1 MADLEDDNDTNEP
14 DNDADDQE
22 GAIPTSDSTDAPET
36 AQDDTGGQTGA
47 AGVTGAAPGP
57 GAAQV
62 AGAGVTGGIPGS
74 AQSGGGAL
82 SELMAL
88 VRAVQSYGMK
98 QAMQEGQPTQ
108 QAASFEDGGSTSPD
122 ESDEAEND
130 QQPAIPTSQAPSA
143 PAAQTGIGGALGD
156 RFRAGAKDIMQGI
169 FEPEKNNTQVQA
181 ERQAKQQPPQAVA
194 PQPAMPTTAQ
204 QPEPQA
210 APEASQNNVIPAV
223 ISQGMEGLKKY
234 LSGDKAMDPNS
245 VAGIGYAVDPQ
256 GTLPPVEKKMKMIQY
271 AYQRIMEHTGDP
283 REAMNGA
290 LGVFQHQRQEYGMWL
305 TGAAVKLDQGDMGSA
320 LHAANQAFQAPFG
333 ENVHFA
339 QSGGG
344 TGVTATVTDDKGKVQ
359 GTFDMAPDQ
368 FSMLLHKHAQFDALA
383 ANGVFNTFSQMSG
396 PMGEPQGPQQP
407 AQTPAGAGPS
417 QGPQQRSN
425 ADIDAEYA
433 KPNGGNL
440 TDEEVR
446 QHDERHYPIMRAP
459 QGVDRKLFDQSN
471 ELFPMLSQNRQRVA
485 WIAHQQGE
493 TAKLESKEKIARIG
507 ADAKVAGTTVAQENI
522 NKRAET
528 RETGRQDRFDKGWE
542 HRTQA
547 ALLKLAGQNKN
558 PADKNK
564 HDYIHSMIAE
574 HTGDPEGFKKAL
586 TDAGLN
592 YERDILGQPGGP
604 AAQQTPATPAQGA
617 TPQGAPQGGN
627 TPAQGSPAG
636 ENKYKVGQVV
646 QGYRFLGG
654 NWRDRAAWVHE

>member
-1 MADLEDDNDTNEP
+1 MADMEDDNDTNEP

-22 GAIPTSDSTDAPET
+22 GAIPTSDSADNPEP

-47 AGVTGAAPGP
+47 AGATGAQPAP
-57 GAAQV
+57 GAAQS
-62 AGAGVTGGIPGS
+62 PGS
-74 AQSGGGAL
+74 AL
-82 SELMAL
+82 SELLAL

-98 QAMQEGQPTQ
+98 QAMQQGQPTQ
-108 QAASFEDGGSTSPD
+108 QAASFEDGGSTTPPEED
-122 ESDEAEND
+122 DTTG
-130 QQPAIPTSQAPSA
+130 AIPTAAPQTPQTPQTPEEEGFATRQKALDKSTLGGA
-143 PAAQTGIGGALGD
+143 FGAAQQQKLNQARQDYTSQQGSGTNTAGGEHDFSNSPSPSEQQQSNMGG
-156 RFRAGAKDIMQGI
+156 FI
-169 FEPEKNNTQVQA
+169 PPHQA
-181 ERQAKQQPPQAVA
+181 IQNVA
-194 PQPAMPTTAQ
+194 
-204 QPEPQA
+204 
-210 APEASQNNVIPAV
+210 SK
-223 ISQGMEGLKKY
+223 GMENLKRY

-359 GTFDMAPDQ
+359 GTFAMAPDQ

-407 AQTPAGAGPS
+407 SPQAQGP
-417 QGPQQRSN
+417 QGPQQPPKRSD

-459 QGVDRKLFDQSN
+459 EGVDRKLFDQSN
-471 ELFPMLSQNRQRVA
+471 RIFPMLSQNQHREA
-485 WIAHQQGE
+485 WIAQEQEKEAGR
-493 TAKLESKEKIARIG
+493 KSKEDIANRTAEGRLAI
-507 ADAKVAGTTVAQENI
+507 AKATQDAAMG
-522 NKRAET
+522 
-528 RETGRQDRFDKGWE
+528 
-542 HRTQA
+542 RTQA
-547 ALLKLAGQNKN
+547 RDNASMERTQYREGEHDKRSENYWEKRTKEFMIREAGKAQKDPNAAGRLAVVKDALAQ
-558 PADKNK
+558 
-564 HDYIHSMIAE
+564 HS
-574 HTGDPEGFKKAL
+574 GDPEGFHKAL
-586 TDAGLN
+586 KDQGLD
-592 YERDILGQPGGP
+592 YERDILARPST
-604 AAQQTPATPAQGA
+604 QQTPATPAQSGA
-617 TPQGAPQGGN
+617 PQGAPAGGGT
-627 TPAQGSPAG
+627 TPGVAG
-636 ENKYKVGQVV
+636 KAPPGAAFKDRNGKFYDKN
-646 QGYRFLGG
+646 G
-654 NWRDRAAWVHE
+654 NLLE

>member
-1 MADLEDDNDTNEP
+1 MADMEDDNDTNEP

-22 GAIPTSDSTDAPET
+22 GAIPTSDSADNPEP

-47 AGVTGAAPGP
+47 AGATGAQPAP
-57 GAAQV
+57 GAAQS
-62 AGAGVTGGIPGS
+62 PGS
-74 AQSGGGAL
+74 AL
-82 SELMAL
+82 SELLAL

-98 QAMQEGQPTQ
+98 QAMQQGQPTQ
-108 QAASFEDGGSTSPD
+108 QAASFEDGGSTTPPEED
-122 ESDEAEND
+122 DTTG
-130 QQPAIPTSQAPSA
+130 AIPTAAPQTPQTPQTPEEEGFATRQKALDKSTLGGA
-143 PAAQTGIGGALGD
+143 FGAAQQQKLNQARQDYTSQQGSGTNTAGGEHDFSNSPSPSEQQQSNMGG
-156 RFRAGAKDIMQGI
+156 FI
-169 FEPEKNNTQVQA
+169 PPHQA
-181 ERQAKQQPPQAVA
+181 IQNVA
-194 PQPAMPTTAQ
+194 
-204 QPEPQA
+204 
-210 APEASQNNVIPAV
+210 SK
-223 ISQGMEGLKKY
+223 GMENLKRY

>member
-1 MADLEDDNDTNEP
+1 MADIEDDNDTNEP

-22 GAIPTSDSTDAPET
+22 GAIPTSDSTDDPESM
-36 AQDDTGGQTGA
+36 QDDTGGQTGA
-47 AGVTGAAPGP
+47 AGVTGAQPAP
-57 GAAQV
+57 GAAQS
-62 AGAGVTGGIPGS
+62 P
-74 AQSGGGAL
+74 GGAL
-82 SELMAL
+82 SELLAL

-98 QAMQEGQPTQ
+98 QAMQQGDATQ
-108 QAASFEDGGSTSPD
+108 QAASFEDGGSTTPEED
-122 ESDEAEND
+122 DTTG
-130 QQPAIPTSQAPSA
+130 AIPTAAAEGPKTPTEEGFDTREKALDKSGLGGAFGAAQHQRISQA
-143 PAAQTGIGGALGD
+143 
-156 RFRAGAKDIMQGI
+156 
-169 FEPEKNNTQVQA
+169 
-181 ERQAKQQPPQAVA
+181 RQAYAGQQGSGTNTAGGEHDFSNSPSPSEQQQSNMGGFIPPHQAIQNVA
-194 PQPAMPTTAQ
+194 
-204 QPEPQA
+204 
-210 APEASQNNVIPAV
+210 SK
-223 ISQGMEGLKKY
+223 GMENLKRY

-359 GTFDMAPDQ
+359 GTFGMAPDQ

-407 AQTPAGAGPS
+407 TPPQA
-417 QGPQQRSN
+417 QGPQQPPRRSN
-425 ADIDAEYA
+425 EDIDAEFA

-446 QHDERHYPIMRAP
+446 QHDERHFPIMRAP
-459 QGVDRKLFDQSN
+459 EGVDRKLFDQSN
-471 ELFPMLSQNRQRVA
+471 EIFPMLSQNRERVA
-485 WIAHQQGE
+485 WLAHQQGE

-507 ADAKVAGTTVAQENI
+507 AGAKVAGTTVTQENI
-522 NKRAET
+522 NKRADT
-528 RETGRQDRFDKGWE
+528 REAGRQNRFDTGWE

-547 ALLKLAGQNKN
+547 ALLKLAGQQKN

-586 TDAGLN
+586 TDAGLD

-654 NWRDRAAWVHE
+654 NWRDKAAWVRE

>member
-1 MADLEDDNDTNEP
+1 MADMEDDNDTNEP

-22 GAIPTSDSTDAPET
+22 GAIPTSDSADNPEP

-47 AGVTGAAPGP
+47 AGATGAQPAP
-57 GAAQV
+57 GAAQS
-62 AGAGVTGGIPGS
+62 PGS
-74 AQSGGGAL
+74 AL
-82 SELMAL
+82 SELLAL

-98 QAMQEGQPTQ
+98 QAMQQGQPTQ
-108 QAASFEDGGSTSPD
+108 QAASFEDGGSTTPPEED
-122 ESDEAEND
+122 DTTG
-130 QQPAIPTSQAPSA
+130 AIPTAAPQTPQTPQTPEEEGFATRQKALDKSTLGGA
-143 PAAQTGIGGALGD
+143 FGAAQQQKLNQARQDYTSQQGSGTNTAGGEHDFSNSPSPSEQQQSNMGG
-156 RFRAGAKDIMQGI
+156 FT
-169 FEPEKNNTQVQA
+169 PPHQA
-181 ERQAKQQPPQAVA
+181 IQNVA
-194 PQPAMPTTAQ
+194 
-204 QPEPQA
+204 
-210 APEASQNNVIPAV
+210 SK
-223 ISQGMEGLKKY
+223 GMENLKRY

-359 GTFDMAPDQ
+359 GTFAMAPDQ

-407 AQTPAGAGPS
+407 AQTPPGAGPS
-417 QGPQQRSN
+417 QGPQQPAKRSD
-425 ADIDAEYA
+425 ADIDAEFA

-459 QGVDRKLFDQSN
+459 DGVDRKLFDQSN
-471 ELFPMLSQNRQRVA
+471 RIFPMLSQNRQREA
-485 WIAHQQGE
+485 WIA
-493 TAKLESKEKIARIG
+493 
-507 ADAKVAGTTVAQENI
+507 
-522 NKRAET
+522 
-528 RETGRQDRFDKGWE
+528 
-542 HRTQA
+542 
-547 ALLKLAGQNKN
+547 
-558 PADKNK
+558 
-564 HDYIHSMIAE
+564 
-574 HTGDPEGFKKAL
+574 
-586 TDAGLN
+586 
-592 YERDILGQPGGP
+592 
-604 AAQQTPATPAQGA
+604 AQQEQE
-617 TPQGAPQGGN
+617 
-627 TPAQGSPAG
+627 AG
-636 ENKYKVGQVV
+636 RKSK
-646 QGYRFLGG
+646 
-654 NWRDRAAWVHE
+654 